1 MAEQV
6 SPAPNPGRGGSRS
19 GAACSNCHVR
29 KVKCDLAARRA
40 PPCTRCAQLDVACHR
55 FTRRQ
60 RTGRVL
66 NSVLSSQATNSPQP
80 QPQPAEQDN
89 DTEALRTFF
98 STLGVGDIPRAL
110 VVPGLDDISR
120 RTSTLVDFLSQDF
133 SQGSISDYQVTF
145 NDNYSNITRVLA
157 NEFGQGFTDDVHHH
171 RDAPF
176 IRRSHGGIPRTLT
189 LPERGVLTLQGAFSL
204 PRREIADA
212 FVSSFFDRVHPAMPV
227 VDRSS
232 FLRHYY
238 AMSSESTELSLLLVQ
253 SVLLSGST
261 TYKHPDLVQP
271 ATEVSR
277 RLYVRA
283 KALLE
288 NRFEQDRLIL
298 VQSHLLVSTFA
309 SDSCDDTVQ
318 NMWLSIGAAVRTAQG
333 MGMHRNLG
341 KAKAS
346 PVMRRRWKRIWWSL
360 FIHDTLCS
368 FEWGRPRAIHLEDC
382 DVELLSRE
390 DLSEEELG
398 ALPRAEESQFF
409 MVICDLCLIIGE
421 WLDLLRPGKVRYAPK
436 HGPGSQA
443 ASSADQDRK
452 VQRTRELV
460 AQMSTWHQQLPAILK
475 SPEDCA
481 GFSLW
486 SATIHIAY
494 CAAMLRFHLLLA
506 DETDI
511 VFSMANR
518 ITKVCQDLHHQGL
531 LYSLWTFGIHELDLA
546 MGQHARQANS
556 RNRELA
562 AAGLDNLRLGLPLME
577 HLSERN
583 SVASQGSAF
592 YKLLIERGES
602 GQLLSPRNTEANIG
616 GGTQRHDL
624 DHTGLAEH
632 GYASILDLGAELS
645 YDLDFHGLG
654 FSGLAHFTGQPWDWY
669 LEQ

>member
-1 MAEQV
+1 MHH
-6 SPAPNPGRGGSRS
+6 S
-19 GAACSNCHVR
+19 
-29 KVKCDLAARRA
+29 
-40 PPCTRCAQLDVACHR
+40 
-55 FTRRQ
+55 
-60 RTGRVL
+60 
-66 NSVLSSQATNSPQP
+66 SPQA
-80 QPQPAEQDN
+80 QPQQAEQDN
-89 DTEALRTFF
+89 ETEALRSFF
-98 STLGVGDIPRAL
+98 STLGVGDNPRAL

-145 NDNYSNITRVLA
+145 NDSYSNITRVLA
-157 NEFGQGFTDDVHHH
+157 KEFGQGFTDDVHHH

-176 IRRSHGGIPRTLT
+176 IRRSQGGIPRTLT

-204 PRREIADA
+204 PKREIADA
-212 FVSSFFDRVHPAMPV
+212 FVCAFFDRVHPAMPV

-238 AMSSESTELSLLLVQ
+238 SMGSENSELSLLLVQ

-298 VQSHLLVSTFA
+298 VQSHLLFSTFA

-333 MGMHRNLG
+333 MGMHRTLG
-341 KAKAS
+341 KAKAG
-346 PVMRRRWKRIWWSL
+346 PEMRRRWKRIWWSL
-360 FIHDTLCS
+360 FVHDTLCS
-368 FEWGRPRAIHLEDC
+368 FDHLEDC
-382 DVELLSRE
+382 DVELLNRE

-409 MVICDLCLIIGE
+409 MAICDLCLIIGE
-421 WLDLLRPGKVRYAPK
+421 WLDLLRPGKLRYASRFRPN
-436 HGPGSQA
+436 PEA
-443 ASSADQDRK
+443 ASSPSQEQKTRE
-452 VQRTRELV
+452 TRELITH
-460 AQMSTWHQQLPAILK
+460 MSIWYQQLPAILK
-475 SPEDCA
+475 PPENCA

-506 DETDI
+506 DGVDM
-511 VFSMANR
+511 VFAMANR
-518 ITKVCQDLHHQGL
+518 ITTICQDLHQQGL

-556 RNRELA
+556 RDKDVA
-562 AAGLDNLRLGLPLME
+562 AAGLENLRLGLPLMDY
-577 HLSERN
+577 LSERN
-583 SVASQGSAF
+583 SVAGQGSAF
-592 YKLLIERGES
+592 YKVLIERAES
-602 GQLLSPRNTEANIG
+602 GQLPSPPQGTENVAIAGEESQNISQMGATEGNYDSVLDPG
-616 GGTQRHDL
+616 G
-624 DHTGLAEH
+624 
-632 GYASILDLGAELS
+632 ELS
-645 YDLDFHGLG
+645 FDLDFHGLG
-654 FSGLAHFTGQPWDWY
+654 FSGLAHFSGQPWDWY

>member
-29 KVKCDLAARRA
+29 KV
-40 PPCTRCAQLDVACHR
+40 
-55 FTRRQ
+55 
-60 RTGRVL
+60 
-66 NSVLSSQATNSPQP
+66 NSPQP

-98 STLGVGDIPRAL
+98 STLGVGDIPRVL

-238 AMSSESTELSLLLVQ
+238 ATSLESTELSLLLVQ

-318 NMWLSIGAAVRTAQG
+318 NMWLSIGAAVRTAQ
-333 MGMHRNLG
+333 
-341 KAKAS
+341 
-346 PVMRRRWKRIWWSL
+346 
-360 FIHDTLCS
+360 TLCS

-421 WLDLLRPGKVRYAPK
+421 WLDLLRPGKMRYAPK

-562 AAGLDNLRLGLPLME
+562 AAGLNNLRLGLPLME